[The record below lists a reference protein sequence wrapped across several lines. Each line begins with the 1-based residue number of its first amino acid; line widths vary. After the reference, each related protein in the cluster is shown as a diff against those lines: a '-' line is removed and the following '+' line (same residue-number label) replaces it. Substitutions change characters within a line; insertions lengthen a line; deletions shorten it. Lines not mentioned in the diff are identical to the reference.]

1 MPTNQPTATG
11 QNLIIRNLNNIFVA
25 LVITAV
31 GGLFT
36 WGINLSR
43 TINEQKDQYD
53 QTIVGLR
60 GEINALQNEVND
72 DEKDIG
78 DLQAKTESEHDDTRI
93 RLTKIEDWEQF
104 QNTKK

>member
-1 MPTNQPTATG
+1 MADIPTAEG
-11 QNLIIRNLNNIFVA
+11 QSKIIKYLNQI
-25 LVITAV
+25 LVSLVVIAV

-36 WGINLSR
+36 WGVNLSR

-60 GEINALQNEVND
+60 GEINALQNELND
-72 DEKDIG
+72 NEKDIG

-93 RLTKIEDWEQF
+93 RLTKLEDWEGF
-104 QNTKK
+104 LNSKSK

>member
-1 MPTNQPTATG
+1 MPDAPTRENQS
-11 QNLIIRNLNNIFVA
+11 LIIKNLNNIFVS
-25 LVITAV
+25 LVVIAV

-36 WGINLSR
+36 WGVNLSR

-72 DEKDIG
+72 DEKDIQ

-93 RLTKIEDWEQF
+93 RLTKLEDWEGF
-104 QNTKK
+104 LNSKSK